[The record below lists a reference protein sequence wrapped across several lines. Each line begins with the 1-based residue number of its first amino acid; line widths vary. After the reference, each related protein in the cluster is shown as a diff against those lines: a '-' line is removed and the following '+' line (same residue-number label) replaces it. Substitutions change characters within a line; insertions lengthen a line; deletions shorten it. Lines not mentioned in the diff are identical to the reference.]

1 MTRATE
7 QYICDLIENLY
18 VKIEAYD
25 YTDGVILMEL
35 GSGSQP
41 QRVLMNA
48 EQADEIANALRKAA
62 KKIRD
67 IH

>member
-7 QYICDLIENLY
+7 EYIYELIKNLH
-18 VKIEAYD
+18 VKIEAYE

-35 GSGSQP
+35 GSGSQL
-41 QRVLMNA
+41 QQVLMNA
-48 EQADEIANALRKAA
+48 EQADEIANALHEAA
-62 KKIRD
+62 KRLMD

>member
-35 GSGSQP
+35 GSSSQP
-41 QRVLMNA
+41 QQVLMNA